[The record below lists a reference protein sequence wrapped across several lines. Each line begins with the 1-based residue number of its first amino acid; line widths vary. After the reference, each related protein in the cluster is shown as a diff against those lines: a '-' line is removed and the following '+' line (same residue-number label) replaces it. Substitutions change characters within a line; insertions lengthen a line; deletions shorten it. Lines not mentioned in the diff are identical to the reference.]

1 MKKTLL
7 TCIILIFSVLQI
19 FAQQKVA
26 EKGYLLPA
34 VIVDGDTLALVKLP
48 KVYVFPKLKF
58 VTQDEYNKYKKL
70 VRDVKKVYPYVMI
83 AKNTFDEV
91 QMIMDTLPNKKAQ
104 KKYIKQKEDEMLD
117 LYARELMKLTFRQG
131 QILIKLVNRE
141 LKQSPFEILRDLR
154 GGVKAAMYQSMAKVF
169 GEDLKNTYDA
179 SGEDKMIERIVLL
192 LEQGSI

>member
-1 MKKTLL
+1 MKKKVL
-7 TCIILIFSVLQI
+7 TCILLLFAALQMT
-19 FAQQKVA
+19 AQQKVA
-26 EKGYLLPA
+26 ESGYLLPA

-48 KVYVFPKLKF
+48 RVYVFPKLKF
-58 VTQDEYNKYKKL
+58 VTQDEYARYKKL

-91 QMIMDTLPNKKAQ
+91 QLIMDTLPNKKAQ
-104 KKYIKQKEDEMLD
+104 KKYIKAKEDEMLD

-179 SGEDKMIERIVLL
+179 DGEDKMIERIVLL
-192 LEQGSI
+192 LEQGTI

>member
-1 MKKTLL
+1 MKKKVL
-7 TCIILIFSVLQI
+7 TCILLLFAALQMT
-19 FAQQKVA
+19 AQQKVA
-26 EKGYLLPA
+26 ESGYLLPA
-34 VIVDGDTLALVKLP
+34 VIVEGDTLALVKLP
-48 KVYVFPKLKF
+48 RVYVFPKLKF
-58 VTQDEYNKYKKL
+58 VTQDEYARYKKL

-91 QMIMDTLPNKKAQ
+91 QLIMDTLPNKKAQ
-104 KKYIKQKEDEMLD
+104 KKYIKAKEDEMLD

-179 SGEDKMIERIVLL
+179 DGEDKMIERIVLL
-192 LEQGSI
+192 LEQGTI

>member
-141 LKQSPFEILRDLR
+141 LKQSPFEILRELR

>member
-154 GGVKAAMYQSMAKVF
+154 GGIKAAMYQSMAKVF

-179 SGEDKMIERIVLL
+179 DGEDKMIERIVLL
-192 LEQGSI
+192 LEQGTI

>member
-1 MKKTLL
+1 MKKVLI
-7 TCIILIFSVLQI
+7 TCIILIFATLQI
-19 FAQQKVA
+19 SAQQQVA
-26 EKGYLLPA
+26 ERGYLLPG

-48 KVYVFPKLKF
+48 RVYVFPKLKF
-58 VTQDEYNKYKKL
+58 VTQDEYTRYKKL

-83 AKNTFDEV
+83 AKNTFNEV
-91 QMIMDTLPNKKAQ
+91 QLIMDTLPNKKAQ
-104 KKYIKQKEDEMLD
+104 KKYIKAKEDEMLD

-141 LKQSPFEILRDLR
+141 LKQSPFEILRELR

-179 SGEDKMIERIVLL
+179 DGEDKMIERIVLL
-192 LEQGSI
+192 LEQGTI